1 MERIECVVIGAG
13 VVGLALARELAM
25 AGREV
30 VILESEDRFG
40 TGTSSRNSEV
50 IHAGMYYATGTLKA
64 RLCPEGNRTLY
75 EFCRA
80 RQIGHRRCGKLIV
93 AAAPGQVEALL
104 RIQAQAAAIQSA
116 REHREKCRDAV
127 ALSCSQPESAHF
139 SCLIPLLPPDYR
151 PLLQALVHE
160 NNQLLGRIH
169 KRARQNHVLLR
180 RSVELMRDLLRTL
193 FPARQTSLNNGNG
206 LKRGQIIN
214 HRPLCNAVG

>member
-1 MERIECVVIGAG
+1 MNDATDNLEPLIT
-13 VVGLALARELAM
+13 ALREEMQQYGEML
-25 AGREV
+25 V
-30 VILESEDRFG
+30 LLDRQQ
-40 TGTSSRNSEV
+40 EQV
-50 IHAGMYYATGTLKA
+50 KA
-64 RLCPEGNRTLY
+64 R
-75 EFCRA
+75 
-80 RQIGHRRCGKLIV
+80 
-93 AAAPGQVEALL
+93 AAGEIFQSISL
-104 RIQAQAAAIQSA
+104 IQAQAAAIQSA
-116 REHREKCRDAV
+116 REHREKCRGAV

-193 FPARQTSLNNGNG
+193 FPARQTSLYNGNG